1 VEFEKRADGR
11 IACPFDHHS
20 REYGEHQFEMLDEL
34 REQSPLIWSDLY
46 GGFWVASGHNL
57 VRRLTMDS
65 TSVSVAPGP
74 DRTGGILIPPPPG
87 SKTRPLF
94 VPGEAEGEDHDNY
107 RLALN
112 PMFSKQKVAE
122 LTPVIE
128 RHVSQAIDRLL
139 EQGDFDVVNDFVA
152 PLLSGMA
159 CEHLGLEVDDPPAFF
174 KAMFWMVSYTGESQS
189 EFDEVKATFD
199 EAWQT
204 VVSTVADRRAHP
216 RNDVISHLAQWD
228 RPRFSD
234 EEIQMMTL
242 NVILGAAD
250 TTSALL
256 GQAIMFLD
264 QHPEVR
270 KQLSADHSL
279 IRPAVEEFLR
289 LFAVATGP
297 ARTVTKDIDV
307 DGVTMKVGD
316 RLLLSYVGANHDP
329 DRYPNPYEF
338 DLNRG
343 AALHLAM
350 GVGSHFCLGAWLA
363 KSTAEISIR
372 ELLVRV
378 PDFRVDSEH
387 AESNEDK
394 NALNHWE
401 HIPASV
407 K

>member
-34 REQSPLIWSDLY
+34 REQSPLVWSDLH
-46 GGFWVASGHNL
+46 GGFWVATSHEL
-57 VRRLTMDS
+57 VRRITIDS

-87 SKTRPLF
+87 SATRPLF
-94 VPGEAEGEDHDNY
+94 VPGEAEGEDHDSY

-112 PMFSKQKVAE
+112 PQFSKQKVAE
-122 LTPVIE
+122 LRPVIE
-128 RHVSQAIDRLL
+128 RHVGRAIDRLL
-139 EQGDFDVVNDFVA
+139 EMGDFDVVHDFVS

-159 CEHLGLEVDDPPAFF
+159 CDHLGLEVDDPPAFF
-174 KAMFWMVSYTGESQS
+174 KAMFWMVSYTGDSESD
-189 EFDEVKATFD
+189 FNEVTATFNT
-199 EAWQT
+199 AWQT
-204 VVSTVADRRAHP
+204 VVSTVVDRRENP
-216 RNDVISHLAQWD
+216 RNDVISHLARWTS
-228 RPRFSD
+228 PKFTD

-242 NVILGAAD
+242 NVILGASD

-264 QHPEVR
+264 QHPDVR
-270 KQLSADHSL
+270 HQLSENHDL

-307 DGVTMKVGD
+307 DGVTLRTGD

-329 DRYPNPYEF
+329 SRYPNPYAF

-363 KSTAEISIR
+363 KATAEVAIR

-378 PDFRVDSEH
+378 PDFRVYPEQSV
-387 AESNEDK
+387 SNEDK